1 MDKMKQLR
9 DTARPLGVRG
19 HQRKSRLIAA
29 NKSDGAMFVESRHE
43 HTTALALDID
53 PRTKHI
59 SPQPFT
65 LRLDLERLF
74 ETKKEAVKATPR
86 ISKKRLNVD
95 STQKI
100 EHIYT
105 PDFLVELTSPTPLVV
120 ECKTGS
126 QIKSLQMELARRGQ
140 ILSNLGYRYQVVSTD
155 QLEYKGLHVNLANL
169 RDAIH
174 YPDTEVK
181 QGYCGAL
188 EMMIFRRNGPFLIS
202 DLYKVIPELP
212 DLALYL
218 GLAYGVIACDL
229 RSGHISNN
237 TTIWKAHGDLAHLQL
252 LNLEY
257 AQ

>member
-1 MDKMKQLR
+1 MDKIKQLR

-19 HQRKSRLIAA
+19 HQRKSRLIAV

-43 HTTALALDID
+43 HITALALDID

-74 ETKKEAVKATPR
+74 ATKKEALKATPR
-86 ISKKRLNVD
+86 ISKKRRD
-95 STQKI
+95 AGSTYKI
-100 EHIYT
+100 ESIYT
-105 PDFLVELTSPTPLVV
+105 PDFLVELSSPTPLVV
-120 ECKTGS
+120 ECKTGF
-126 QIKSLQMELARRGQ
+126 QAKKLQVELIRRGQ
-140 ILSNLGYRYQVVSTD
+140 ILSNLGYRYQVISTE
-155 QLEYKGLHVNLANL
+155 QLDYKGLHVNLVNL

-174 YPDTEVK
+174 YPPNEEIK
-181 QGYCGAL
+181 QGYLGAL
-188 EMMIFRRNGPFLIS
+188 ERFASRRNGPFPASEIRRI
-202 DLYKVIPELP
+202 VP
-212 DLALYL
+212 DQVLYL

-229 RSGHISNN
+229 RSGHISNE
-237 TTIWKAHGDLAHLQL
+237 TIVWRAYGDLAHLQL